1 MSPVLLEMN
10 HHFAVLAE
18 VWSASPTW
26 LLVLRTLSLVLASLT
41 SAALVSSRLG
51 GIPKATALMFRLCFL
66 FIGLWM
72 LVHALACGPLLT
84 YRLLSGA

>member
-26 LLVLRTLSLVLASLT
+26 LLALRTLSLVLASLT
-41 SAALVSSRLG
+41 SAALVSNRLG
-51 GIPKATALMFRLCFL
+51 GIPKATALTR
-66 FIGLWM
+66 GQD
-72 LVHALACGPLLT
+72 
-84 YRLLSGA
+84 SQGAPSILRIAVWPDTRSCLRPA